1 MIQNDLDLWE
11 PAQRLGGFVKAN
23 AWSGH
28 FPSQNICCLGCYEAR
43 EMSGERN
50 KGWDA
55 LWMPHPKAEQIAGRR
70 EAKMEQKMNGTALS
84 EQTWGWQRLSDVY
97 NTALGVKLRRRGWTE
112 QRNGRGEAYAVQEI
126 ICVSE

>member
-43 EMSGERN
+43 GMSGEPN
-50 KGWDA
+50 KA
-55 LWMPHPKAEQIAGRR
+55 SCPQPNMPTGNMCSLRIQRR
-70 EAKMEQKMNGTALS
+70 DLTRTAP
-84 EQTWGWQRLSDVY
+84 
-97 NTALGVKLRRRGWTE
+97 
-112 QRNGRGEAYAVQEI
+112 
-126 ICVSE
+126 